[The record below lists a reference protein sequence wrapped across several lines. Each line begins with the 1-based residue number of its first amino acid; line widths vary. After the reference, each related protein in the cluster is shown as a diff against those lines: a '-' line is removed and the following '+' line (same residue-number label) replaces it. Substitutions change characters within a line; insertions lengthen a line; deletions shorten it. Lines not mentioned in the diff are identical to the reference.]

1 MSINYKIIQKGKP
14 GDPDAEKLYYAIPIK
29 SGTTSFKKILDMVT
43 MSCSV
48 NSSDTKAVL
57 DAYFR
62 IVRLELAAGR
72 GVEVDD
78 LFKMRISFSC
88 KGKKNEKDVSP
99 KDITKRKVI
108 FKVGEDFRD
117 MLKGLE
123 FKKIK

>member
-1 MSINYKIIQKGKP
+1 
-14 GDPDAEKLYYAIPIK
+14 
-29 SGTTSFKKILDMVT
+29 MVT

-78 LFKMRISFSC
+78 LFKMRISFS
-88 KGKKNEKDVSP
+88 
-99 KDITKRKVI
+99 
-108 FKVGEDFRD
+108 
-117 MLKGLE
+117 
-123 FKKIK
+123 